1 MPPLMISM
9 KRSIFFGAWAT
20 VLAYCLMSILWG
32 PRGLAA
38 TAYARLSTG
47 AMAENL
53 VYLEELN
60 ADYSLRWQA
69 LRADPDSIAIE
80 GRSLGYI
87 AQDEVALRLSIKP
100 ALSAPSGPG
109 ERIVYLP
116 RDAMSDLDAKILAL
130 SLGFIACA
138 AHGIAS
144 LLRRDKRGTVAKARL
159 GREA

>member
-1 MPPLMISM
+1 M
-9 KRSIFFGAWAT
+9 KRSIFFGMWAT
-20 VLAYCLMSILWG
+20 VLTYCLMSLVWG
-32 PRGLAA
+32 PRGLSA
-38 TAYARLSTG
+38 TAYAQLSAG

-53 VYLEELN
+53 ASLEELN
-60 ADYSLRWQA
+60 ASYSLRWQA
-69 LRADPDSIAIE
+69 LRADPDSIAVE

-87 AQDEVALRLSIKP
+87 AQDEVALRLSIKA

-144 LLRRDKRGTVAKARL
+144 LLRREKREPLAKARL
-159 GREA
+159 GKEA

>member
-1 MPPLMISM
+1 M
-9 KRSIFFGAWAT
+9 KRSNFFGRWAT
-20 VLAYCLMSILWG
+20 VLAYCLMSLRWG
-32 PRGLAA
+32 PRGLTA
-38 TAYARLSTG
+38 TAYAQLSAG
-47 AMAENL
+47 AMADNL
-53 VYLEELN
+53 ASLEELN
-60 ADYSLRWQA
+60 ASYSLRWQA

-87 AQDEVALRLSIKP
+87 AQDEVALRLSIEP

-144 LLRRDKRGTVAKARL
+144 LLRREKSEPIAKARL
-159 GREA
+159 GKEA